1 MKELL
6 EFLSEVKNKKYDELI
21 ASIELQKDT
30 LEEIS
35 KELGNVYVPQL
46 LTSQNYEKINEAVE
60 KIKFINNKAKELEE
74 LLIKNLEVNEEI
86 TEDNEEILVKDYDK
100 YRVDENE
107 KHTLYEIFRHK
118 RPCAFV
124 IENKRI
130 EANNWKEV
138 LIDTCNYLSEKNKKI
153 LEEIV
158 INEKIKG
165 RKRSLFSV
173 TKKQMFSPEKLKYIN
188 GYVETNLSADG
199 IKNLIKKLLKIY
211 EVPLNKYYIHFRA
224 DYSEMKE

>member
-6 EFLSEVKNKKYDELI
+6 EFLSEVRNKKYDELV
-21 ASIELQKDT
+21 ASIELQKDI

-46 LTSQNYEKINEAVE
+46 LTSQNYEKINEIVE
-60 KIKFINNKAKELEE
+60 KIKFINNKTKELEE
-74 LLIKNLEVNEEI
+74 LLIKNLEVNEEV

-107 KHTLYEIFRHK
+107 KHTLYETFRHK

-124 IENKRI
+124 IETKRI
-130 EANNWKEV
+130 EATNWKEV
-138 LIDTCNYLSEKNKKI
+138 LIETCNYLSEKNKKI
-153 LEEIV
+153 LEDIV

-165 RKRSLFSV
+165 RKRSLFSI

-211 EVPLNKYYIHFRA
+211 EVPLNRYYIHFRA
-224 DYSEMKE
+224 DYSEMNE

>member
-6 EFLSEVKNKKYDELI
+6 EFLSEVKNKKYDELV
-21 ASIELQKDT
+21 ASIELQKDI

-74 LLIKNLEVNEEI
+74 LLIKNLEVNEEV
-86 TEDNEEILVKDYDK
+86 TEDNEDILIKDYDK

-107 KHTLYEIFRHK
+107 RHTLYETFRHK

-153 LEEIV
+153 LEDIV

-165 RKRSLFSV
+165 RKRSLFSI
-173 TKKQMFSPEKLKYIN
+173 TKKQMFSPEKLKYLN

-224 DYSEMKE
+224 DYSEMNE

>member
-6 EFLSEVKNKKYDELI
+6 EFLSEVKNKKYDELV
-21 ASIELQKDT
+21 ASIELQKDI

-46 LTSQNYEKINEAVE
+46 LTNQNYEKINEAIE

-74 LLIKNLEVNEEI
+74 LLIKNLEVNEEV
-86 TEDNEEILVKDYDK
+86 TEDNEDILIKDYDK

-107 KHTLYEIFRHK
+107 RHTLYETFRYK

-153 LEEIV
+153 LEDIV

-211 EVPLNKYYIHFRA
+211 EIPLNKYYIHFRA
-224 DYSEMKE
+224 DYSEMNE

>member
-6 EFLSEVKNKKYDELI
+6 EFLSGIKNKKYDELI

-35 KELGNVYVPQL
+35 KELGNNYVPQL
-46 LTSQNYEKINEAVE
+46 IAKKKYEEINETVNH
-60 KIKFINNKAKELEE
+60 IKFINDKVNELEE
-74 LLIKNLEVNEEI
+74 ILVKDLEVNEDI
-86 TEDNEEILVKDYDK
+86 ADDNEEILIKDYDK

-107 KHTLYEIFRHK
+107 KHTLYETFRHK
-118 RPCAFV
+118 RPCAFI

-130 EANNWKEV
+130 ETNNWKEV
-138 LIDTCNYLSEKNKKI
+138 LIETCNYLSEKNKKN
-153 LEEIV
+153 LEDIV

-199 IKNLIKKLLKIY
+199 IKNLVKKLLKIY
-211 EVPLNKYYIHFRA
+211 EIPLNKYYINFRA
-224 DYSEMKE
+224 DYSEMNE

>member
-6 EFLSEVKNKKYDELI
+6 EFLSEVKNKKYDELV
-21 ASIELQKDT
+21 ASIELQKDI

-60 KIKFINNKAKELEE
+60 KIKFINNKTKALEE
-74 LLIKNLEVNEEI
+74 LLIKNLEVNEEV

-107 KHTLYEIFRHK
+107 KHTLYETFRHK

-124 IENKRI
+124 IEIKRI

-138 LIDTCNYLSEKNKKI
+138 LIETCNYLSEKNKKI
-153 LEEIV
+153 LEDIV

-211 EVPLNKYYIHFRA
+211 EIPLNKYYIHFRA
-224 DYSEMKE
+224 DYSEMNE

>member
-6 EFLSEVKNKKYDELI
+6 EFLSRIKNKKYDELI

-35 KELGNVYVPQL
+35 KELGNNYVPQL
-46 LTSQNYEKINEAVE
+46 IAKKKYEEISETVNY
-60 KIKFINNKAKELEE
+60 IKFINDKVNELEE
-74 LLIKNLEVNEEI
+74 ILVKDLEVNEDI
-86 TEDNEEILVKDYDK
+86 ADDNEEILIKDYDK

-107 KHTLYEIFRHK
+107 KHTLYETFKHK

-130 EANNWKEV
+130 EANNWKEI
-138 LIDTCNYLSEKNKKI
+138 LIETCNYLSEKNKKN
-153 LEEIV
+153 LEDIV

-199 IKNLIKKLLKIY
+199 IKNLVKKLLKIY
-211 EVPLNKYYIHFRA
+211 EISLNKYYINFRA
-224 DYSEMKE
+224 DYSEMNE

>member
-6 EFLSEVKNKKYDELI
+6 EFLSEVKNKKYDELV
-21 ASIELQKDT
+21 ASIELQKDI

-46 LTSQNYEKINEAVE
+46 LTSQNYEKINETVE

-138 LIDTCNYLSEKNKKI
+138 LINTCNYLSEKNKKI